1 MAAAKLTMDFAAV
14 GLWLRTSPELRAYLD
29 DLGRKGLAYAQSIAP
44 VGTRT
49 TRHSTP
55 GQYRDSLFYEITEGP
70 HRMQL
75 KIGAQD
81 FTSWW
86 VEYGSKHNT
95 KHAVLRRTLD
105 YLRSGSASDASS
117 YAGIGAYDAANA
129 GSQDKRGAR
138 RTARTRLAA

>member
-1 MAAAKLTMDFAAV
+1 MPAAKLRMDFAAI

-29 DLGRKGLAYAQSIAP
+29 ELGRKGLAYAQSIAP
-44 VGTRT
+44 VGTRAT
-49 TRHSTP
+49 KHSTP
-55 GQYRDSLFYEITEGP
+55 GQYRDSLFYEINVGP

-75 KIGAQD
+75 KIGAKD

-86 VEYGSKHNT
+86 IEYGSLHNT

-105 YLRSGSASDASS
+105 YLRSGTAADASA

-129 GSQDKRGAR
+129 GSQDKRAAR
-138 RTARTRLAA
+138 RTARVRLAA